1 MSPELMLMEHC
12 AWKTPSI
19 PVFKGNYVYES
30 LRYYY
35 VIIII
40 IQM

>member
-19 PVFKGNYVYES
+19 PVFKGKNYVYES
-30 LRYYY
+30 LRYY
-35 VIIII
+35 
-40 IQM
+40 